1 MSGEGARDDFANGV
15 VTTTGLASGERVAL
29 GVVEVTEIPHYTV
42 VGGATASEG
51 DVIRA
56 HAREVVALLN
66 ESFQTWRLMSATDER
81 PECSLGLLWL
91 THEVSNQA
99 FRAGIRLFVNV
110 RTLAATDERAMR
122 AAESLLS
129 SVTAFLA
136 TCRYSWRMCGPD
148 ELAAA
153 LEDVSTDA
161 AIAVTKEARF
171 ENLQNPVFPVCYAFD
186 RLQESTD
193 NLARV
198 VEFLSEHPGCALSV
212 QLVPA
217 TLSLQESAALDRAA
231 QSLDALARGIS
242 THGVGNLSYAL
253 AAAPAETYRYYAER
267 KSSPLFLASVLA
279 LGSEEDATMLASR
292 VTGRL
297 ASGVNAHAAFMT
309 TRLAP
314 SEVNW
319 ESNLYPL
326 PWAVTEALELRA
338 RNSAPSTPLARLPL
352 ILAVEEAAEVF
363 RLPVGSDYVAAGLAV
378 NESSHR
384 AKTYAPGVVNSGD
397 VSLGSLAS
405 STVGDSIGV
414 TLSDLAKHLLVVG
427 TPGSGKTTFLVGLLD
442 RLWRE
447 HHIPFLVIEP
457 AKNEYRALLRTIPD
471 LQVFTVGKSHISP
484 FALNPFQPPTGVR
497 LETYKSTLRT
507 AFAAGVSMTTPL
519 DRVFEEALANC
530 YSDFHWLDTSVP
542 GEGGRTFN
550 IQDFIAC
557 FRQTFA
563 SIGYTGDAANIG
575 RAGEVRLRGLTRLFD
590 TYRSIPV
597 EDLLG
602 RPTVIELAAVE
613 NVDEKALVIALVLLQ
628 VLAYVNAN
636 YVGTG
641 GLRNLILLEEA
652 HVLLDAGMGQS
663 DAQPSLVA
671 QGLLKR
677 MLAEMRSYG
686 VGVAVAD
693 QSPRKVGEDVMGL
706 TDIKMAFRLVEGE
719 DRRILGESVGMD
731 DNQIRR
737 LGRLRPGRAFAFF
750 SRLDEPEEI
759 AVPDY
764 RDAHGID
771 VTISDA
777 ELAGLTCYWKTR
789 QRELRPYPE
798 CELCSCCQEGC
809 DYDRRVLARDVARRV
824 FVRHL
829 KTTDNSLEPL
839 RALLARISSAVRLE
853 LDGRPLTHELLL
865 CVKVH
870 LWRRVR
876 YETRIP
882 ITQAQV
888 EHSLR
893 R

>member
-1 MSGEGARDDFANGV
+1 MRADSANRA
-15 VTTTGLASGERVAL
+15 VTTADLASGERVAL
-29 GVVEVTEIPHYTV
+29 GVIEVTEIPHYTV
-42 VGGATASEG
+42 AGEEAASEE

-56 HAREVVALLN
+56 NAHEVVALLN
-66 ESFQTWRLMSATDER
+66 EAFQAWRLMGTFDEN

-91 THEVSNQA
+91 SRETSNQA
-99 FRAGIRLFVNV
+99 YRAGIRLFMTV
-110 RTLAATDERAMR
+110 RALAATDDRAMT

-129 SVTAFLA
+129 SLTAFLGA
-136 TCRYSWRMCGPD
+136 RRYSWRACGPD
-148 ELAAA
+148 ELTSA
-153 LEDVSTDA
+153 LEGVPAGA
-161 AIAVTKEARF
+161 AVAVAKEARF
-171 ENLQNPVFPVCYAFD
+171 ENLQNPVFPVCYTFD
-186 RLQESTD
+186 RWQESTD
-193 NLARV
+193 SLARV
-198 VEFLSEHPGCALSV
+198 VEFLSGHPGCALSV
-212 QLVPA
+212 QLVPV
-217 TLSLQESAALDRAA
+217 SLTPYEAAALDRAA
-231 QSLDALARGIS
+231 QSLDALARGVS
-242 THGVGNLSYAL
+242 TQGVGSLSYTL
-253 AAAPAETYRYYAER
+253 AAVPAGTYRYYAER
-267 KSSPLFLASVLA
+267 KSAPLFSASVLA
-279 LGSEEDATMLASR
+279 LGSEDDATALASR
-292 VTGRL
+292 VVGRL
-297 ASGVNAHAAFMT
+297 ASGVNARATLT
-309 TRLAP
+309 TMRLAP
-314 SEVNW
+314 REVDWRN
-319 ESNLYPL
+319 NLYPL
-326 PWAVTEALELRA
+326 PWAVAETLERRA
-338 RNSAPSTPLARLPL
+338 QETAPSTPLARLPL
-352 ILAVEEAAEVF
+352 ILAAEEAAEVF
-363 RLPVGSDYVAAGLAV
+363 RLPVGSDRVAAGLNV
-378 NESSHR
+378 NDSSRR

-397 VSLGSLAS
+397 VTLGSLVS
-405 STVGDSIGV
+405 SATGDSMGIA
-414 TLSDLAKHLLVVG
+414 LSDLAKHLLVVG

-457 AKNEYRALLRTIPD
+457 AKNEYRALLRTISD

-484 FALNPFQPPTGVR
+484 FVLNPFQPPTGVR
-497 LETYKSTLRT
+497 LETYKSTLKT

-530 YSDFHWLDTSVP
+530 YSDFHWLDTFVP
-542 GEGGRTFN
+542 GDGGRAFN

-557 FRQTFA
+557 FRRTFA

-590 TYRSIPV
+590 TYHSIPV

-652 HVLLDAGMGQS
+652 HVLLDAGAGQG
-663 DAQPSLVA
+663 DAQPRLVA

-686 VGVAVAD
+686 VSLAVAD

-719 DRRILGESVGMD
+719 DRRILGDSVGMD
-731 DNQIRR
+731 DNQVKR

-759 AVPDY
+759 AVPNY
-764 RDAHGID
+764 RDAHSID
-771 VTISDA
+771 VTISDSELA
-777 ELAGLTCYWKTR
+777 ELARYWKTR
-789 QRELRPYPE
+789 PRELRPYPE
-798 CELCSCCQEGC
+798 CELCSCCQGSC
-809 DYDRRVLARDVARRV
+809 DYNRRVLARDVARRV
-824 FVRHL
+824 FVRYL
-829 KTTDNSLEPL
+829 KAGDRSLEPL
-839 RALLARISSAVRLE
+839 RALLARISSAVRAE

-876 YETRIP
+876 YETHIP

-888 EHSLR
+888 ERSLR